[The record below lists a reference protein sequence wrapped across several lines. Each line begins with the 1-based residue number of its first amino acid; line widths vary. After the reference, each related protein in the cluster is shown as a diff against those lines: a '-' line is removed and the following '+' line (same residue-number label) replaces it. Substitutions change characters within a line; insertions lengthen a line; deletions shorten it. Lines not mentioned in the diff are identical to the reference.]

1 VSASGLRYASQASSQ
16 TLREGLAEYYEHNPA
31 LLDPAQMDPQGAQL
45 FRQHDAAHVVF
56 GCDTSLRGETL
67 IDTWTIFGSTIGLRG
82 YLAYLK
88 LPQVNQLFAQAGA
101 WRIAIELLRC
111 LGDVLRVI
119 WRSRRLRQKWTWRR
133 YDAHLDQA
141 LGEIRERFGI
151 RIV

>member
-1 VSASGLRYASQASSQ
+1 MSASGLRYASQASSQ

-31 LLDPAQMDPQGAQL
+31 LLGPSQMDPQAARL

-56 GCDTSLRGETL
+56 GCDTRLRGETL

-101 WRIAIELLRC
+101 
-111 LGDVLRVI
+111 
-119 WRSRRLRQKWTWRR
+119 
-133 YDAHLDQA
+133 
-141 LGEIRERFGI
+141 
-151 RIV
+151 

>member
-1 VSASGLRYASQASSQ
+1 MSASSLRYTSQSSSQ

-31 LLDPAQMDPQGAQL
+31 LLDPAHMNPEAARL

-101 WRIAIELLRC
+101 RRIASEMLRC
-111 LGDVLRVI
+111 LPDIVRVV
-119 WRSRRLRQKWTWRR
+119 WRSLRLRRKWPWRG
-133 YDAHLDQA
+133 YADHLDRS
-141 LGEIRERFGI
+141 LVEIRESFGI
-151 RIV
+151 GLV

>member
-1 VSASGLRYASQASSQ
+1 VSASSLRYTSQSSSQ

-31 LLDPAQMDPQGAQL
+31 LLDPAHMNPEAARL

-67 IDTWTIFGSTIGLRG
+67 IDTWTIFASTIGLPG

-88 LPQVNQLFAQAGA
+88 LPQVKQLFAQAGA
-101 WRIAIELLRC
+101 RRIATELLRF
-111 LGDVLRVI
+111 LPDLVRVV
-119 WRSRRLRQKWTWRR
+119 WRSRRLRRKWPWH
-133 YDAHLDQA
+133 DHGEQLDRPLA
-141 LGEIRERFGI
+141 EIREDFGI

>member
-31 LLDPAQMDPQGAQL
+31 LLDPAQMDPQAAQL

-101 WRIAIELLRC
+101 RRIASELLRC

-119 WRSRRLRQKWTWRR
+119 WRSQRLRQKWAWRG
-133 YDAHLDQA
+133 YDAHLDQPLA
-141 LGEIRERFGI
+141 EIRERFGI
-151 RIV
+151 RVV